1 MNVSEI
7 CLRAILFHCGI
18 LILSVR
24 EGVEISTPI
33 TILDISRYSELTN
46 VYLNEAEGYFKI
58 TFENNDCE
66 EDFKTEVLIHHS
78 HMTEIFK
85 SVLKEY
91 YYMAFSLT
99 DS

>member
-1 MNVSEI
+1 M
-7 CLRAILFHCGI
+7 
-18 LILSVR
+18 
-24 EGVEISTPI
+24 EISTPI

-46 VYLNEAEGYFKI
+46 VYLNEAEGYFKL
-58 TFENNDCE
+58 TFENHDCE
-66 EDFKTEVLIHHS
+66 DDFKTEIHIHHS

-85 SVLKEY
+85 QVLKEY